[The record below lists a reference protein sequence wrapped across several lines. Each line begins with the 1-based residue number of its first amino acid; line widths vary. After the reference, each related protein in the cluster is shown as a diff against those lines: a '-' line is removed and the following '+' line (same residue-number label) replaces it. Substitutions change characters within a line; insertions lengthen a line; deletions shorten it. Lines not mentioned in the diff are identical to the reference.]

1 MVSSEFQVLTARY
14 LSILGLN
21 ESASTAELKSAY
33 RREILKWH
41 PDKFHNDPAN
51 LPAATERAKEINVA
65 NEYLCELHESGVL
78 PRSTRR
84 TNGQRSSQPQPQDT
98 YRTQHTYNR
107 KPFTPG
113 FPDPGVF
120 EVFVRSSHIISAGYN
135 RTTQTLY
142 IKFDED
148 VVYSYLHVPE
158 SVFAAFMAAESHGK
172 FAHRNIYHQY
182 QSVRH

>member
-33 RREILKWH
+33 RREIFKWH

-51 LPAATERAKEINVA
+51 LPAATERAKEINAA
-65 NEYLCELHESGVL
+65 NEYLSELHESGVL